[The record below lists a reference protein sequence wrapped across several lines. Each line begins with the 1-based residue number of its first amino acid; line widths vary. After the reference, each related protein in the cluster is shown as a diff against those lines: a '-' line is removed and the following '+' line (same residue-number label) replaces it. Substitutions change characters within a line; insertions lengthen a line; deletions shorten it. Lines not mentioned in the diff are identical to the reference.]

1 MQEPRGTDE
10 GFLGWLNRRAGV
22 DQLLRGALAEPIP
35 GGARFAYVFGSGLLF
50 LFLSQIITGVFLAMY
65 YVPSAEHA
73 HVSVAYIV
81 KMVAAGSF
89 LRSVH
94 AYGSSAIIIVL
105 LLHLTQVF
113 LYGSYKGRRELL
125 WLAGVVLLFLMAGM
139 SFTGYLLPWDQNAY
153 FATTVGT
160 NLISQVPW
168 IGQGLTNLL
177 RGGTSMGTLTVSR
190 FFVIHVFLLPAFIFL
205 FVIIHV
211 YLFRRAGAAGPTN
224 EDPFVPRLRPEMFYP
239 RQVGMDMTF
248 TFLVIAVLGFLAH
261 FHPFEL
267 GPAANLA
274 NTQYYPRPEWYYRPM
289 FEELKYFPGSLE
301 IVGSV
306 VIPSILIGL
315 LILAPFIDRSRERRP
330 WKRPIAMGIYSVV
343 LLVMIGLGAL
353 SYWQDQ
359 SRPERCQATA
369 ATARGSG
376 KLHEGPV
383 QALPGGN
390 RGSCGGFKQSP
401 GRKRQ
406 SSLYRAGL
414 QFLPW
419 RSRSRDADGRCPGRG
434 DYETFSGTDRGHHP
448 QAAFRSGCGG
458 HAGIR
463 SFRRSDGIAACL
475 PGEPAVGPETRCH
488 GPLGDAKAGGQIP

>member
-1 MQEPRGTDE
+1 VQEPRGTDE
-10 GFLGWLNRRAGV
+10 GFFGWLNRRAGV

-94 AYGSSAIIIVL
+94 AYGSSAVIIVL

-267 GPAANLA
+267 GPAANPA

-353 SYWQDQ
+353 SYWQDHHDPSVAKQ
-359 SRPERCQATA
+359 LQQQHEAVESYMKAPFKPFLVGTA
-369 ATARGSG
+369 AAAAASSNPLVEKG
-376 KLHEGPV
+376 K
-383 QALPGGN
+383 ALYTG
-390 RGSCGGFKQSP
+390 Q
-401 GRKRQ
+401 
-406 SSLYRAGL
+406 
-414 QFLPW
+414 
-419 RSRSRDADGRCPGRG
+419 
-434 DYETFSGTDRGHHP
+434 
-448 QAAFRSGCGG
+448 GCN
-458 HAGIR
+458 
-463 SFRRSDGIAACL
+463 S
-475 PGEPAVGPETRCH
+475 CH
-488 GPLGDAKAGGQIP
+488 GEAGVGTPMAAALAGVTTKLSPEQVASIIRKPPADLAAAGMPAFDLSDDQMASLLAYLESLQ